1 MNAAFLAS
9 APLAAVSTGGG
20 GNNFLHDLWQQTA
33 IRFGTSGILGN
44 TIFFMLDKA
53 LFPLIVQ
60 ATGRLSTSTT
70 IKWIHQNAASVSFF
84 VAYLL
89 DIAVQRKYLV
99 LSTHMITQDTSL
111 IIIISTLCRSS
122 KCVASVWFG
131 NYKYTAII
139 PFIFDDIIHC
149 VSSIAL

>member
-20 GNNFLHDLWQQTA
+20 GSNFLHDLWHHNSA

-60 ATGRLSTSTT
+60 ATGRLSTSTP

-99 LSTHMITQDTSL
+99 HSTHMINDHTRH
-111 IIIISTLCRSS
+111 IIL
-122 KCVASVWFG
+122 
-131 NYKYTAII
+131 
-139 PFIFDDIIHC
+139 
-149 VSSIAL
+149 

>member
-9 APLAAVSTGGG
+9 APLAAVSTGCG

-99 LSTHMITQDTSL
+99 HSTHIDHTRH
-111 IIIISTLCRSS
+111 IIL
-122 KCVASVWFG
+122 
-131 NYKYTAII
+131 
-139 PFIFDDIIHC
+139 
-149 VSSIAL
+149 